1 MTQSI
6 VDVGVIANTNS
17 AKYLDVIAIQQ
28 SQVWKPKRDC
38 KANIIVIGGGA
49 SGCVV
54 KGTGS
59 KYAHGGSAGGLC
71 FKAEVPLSTSTNYT
85 VTVGAGGISRLL
97 VNSGSGSGAAGGT
110 SIFTDGNAL
119 DFRATGGQSQSVT
132 SQNTHSI
139 LGGIGSGGDL
149 NLRGGNGGLC
159 GGDRSAGGGGAVNV
173 GLGTFESSTP
183 YQYSVSGGA
192 GVGGTGRNSYAVF
205 EGGKSVPY
213 SPILDFIPFLL
224 SNEPSKGAPTR
235 NGYNFNSGYGEY
247 GGSFV
252 PTSADI
258 GVGGFGF
265 GVGRSQNSII
275 AAQDAG
281 LFAGGGA
288 AYQQYNLSA
297 YEANKGLGVIAGNG
311 GNYGGGGGAAC
322 LYSGNGIVTSG
333 DGGDGVIFI
342 AIKEY
347 L

>member
-6 VDVGVIANTNS
+6 VDVGVITNTNS

-49 SGCVV
+49 SGCAV
-54 KGTGS
+54 KGSGS
-59 KYAHGGSAGGLC
+59 VYAHGGSAGGLC
-71 FKAEVPLSTSTNYT
+71 FKADVTLSASTDYTS
-85 VTVGAGGISRLL
+85 TVGAGGVSLQLI
-97 VNSGSGSGAAGGT
+97 NSGHIRGRVGGNST
-110 SIFTDGNAL
+110 FTDGNGL
-119 DFRATGGQSQSVT
+119 ELRAMGGQSQSVT
-132 SQNTHSI
+132 DSNVSGSF
-139 LGGIGSGGDL
+139 GGIGSGGDL
-149 NLRGGNGGLC
+149 NLRGGNGGMC
-159 GGDRSAGGGGAVNV
+159 SGDRSAGGGGAVNV
-173 GLGTFESSTP
+173 GGGTFGSLNP
-183 YQYSVSGGA
+183 RQYSVSGGA
-192 GVGGTGRNSYAVF
+192 GVGGTGRNNLAIF
-205 EGGKSVPY
+205 EGGKSVPH

-235 NGYNFNSGYGEY
+235 NGYNLNNGYGEY

-252 PTSADI
+252 PAPADI

-265 GVGRSQNSII
+265 GVSRSQSSII

-288 AYQQYNLSA
+288 AYHQYDMSS
-297 YEANKGLGVIAGNG
+297 YEANKGLGVIGGNG
-311 GNYGGGGGAAC
+311 GNYGGGGGAA
-322 LYSGNGIVTSG
+322 YQYYGSGIVTSG
-333 DGGDGVIFI
+333 HGGDGVIFI